1 MVKMRLLKNKIDLN
15 LLKELGNILLKLLM
29 ERNFMNVY
37 CVLNCLKLELKEK
50 FIIECIE
57 KL

>member
-1 MVKMRLLKNKIDLN
+1 
-15 LLKELGNILLKLLM
+15 M

-37 CVLNCLKLELKEK
+37 YVLNCLKLELKEK